1 MKTNS
6 VRTTGVM
13 LADLLTKKFMV
24 RMACISVNLG
34 PKTGSSR
41 GNENSA
47 VESRNSGRA

>member
-13 LADLLTKKFMV
+13 LAYSLTKKFMV
-24 RMACISVNLG
+24 RMACISVSLV